1 MLLNNSGQQI
11 KVYVFTD
18 NRSVVALSLNGKV
31 SNGASGA
38 GFARSSDNS
47 HGPRGPE
54 LLYIPGVVGR
64 DSQPAVS
71 NAHKTPRPYWY
82 FILES

>member
-1 MLLNNSGQQI
+1 MLLNDSGQQI

-18 NRSVVALSLNGKV
+18 NRSVVALSKNGKV

-47 HGPRGPE
+47 HGPSGPE
-54 LLYIPGVVGR
+54 LLYIPGVLIR
-64 DSQPAVS
+64 
-71 NAHKTPRPYWY
+71 W
-82 FILES
+82 